1 MHLHITLDFLNYVRI
16 QLALHFRNP
25 AFLIYQRYVVDALHI
40 NSVSLFSSIIHLV
53 VKYVFLLLSSI
64 YVNNLPIITICYIN
78 NKQCIHEWVE
88 MLYKQIPYSPNFS
101 WDDIFVNFVI
111 KAPS

>member
-1 MHLHITLDFLNYVRI
+1 MRFFELCI

-25 AFLIYQRYVVDALHI
+25 AFLIYQRYVVDALDI
-40 NSVSLFSSIIHLV
+40 TSVSLSSSIIHLV

-64 YVNNLPIITICYIN
+64 YVNNLPIIIICYIN

-101 WDDIFVNFVI
+101 WDDIL
-111 KAPS
+111 